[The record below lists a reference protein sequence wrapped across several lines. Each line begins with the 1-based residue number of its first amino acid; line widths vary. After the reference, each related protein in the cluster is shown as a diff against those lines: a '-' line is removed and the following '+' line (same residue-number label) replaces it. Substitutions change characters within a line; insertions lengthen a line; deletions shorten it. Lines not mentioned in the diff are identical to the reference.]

1 MKWMWQQ
8 PENVANHNSAWGYET
23 EQHYS
28 CPVWWGIKYWL
39 DPSESTRYKG
49 ENEPSLF
56 QAVLPFVAVGS
67 LTCLGS
73 IFLAVKMSGDDWEL
87 LTPQHDSTLLDLS
100 VSISHSSAPPQKPC
114 FLTCFFSP
122 FTSERALPSHCSAHR
137 IITAASQA
145 FRCEAW
151 RALGERGNFCSAL
164 NCPGKRQA
172 AFCCALKF
180 PPPLLRVQFSLKS
193 KRMRNWNGWCEM
205 LFKSCLIKKCKTKK
219 EWTFLAFSDPLS
231 EPR

>member
-49 ENEPSLF
+49 ENELSLF

-73 IFLAVKMSGDDWEL
+73 IFLAVKMSADDWEL

-114 FLTCFFSP
+114 FLTCFFFP
-122 FTSERALPSHCSAHR
+122 FYKWAG
-137 IITAASQA
+137 TAI
-145 FRCEAW
+145 
-151 RALGERGNFCSAL
+151 
-164 NCPGKRQA
+164 
-172 AFCCALKF
+172 
-180 PPPLLRVQFSLKS
+180 PLLGAPHHNGCLSGFSLWGLEGFGREGK
-193 KRMRNWNGWCEM
+193 
-205 LFKSCLIKKCKTKK
+205 LLLIFKLP
-219 EWTFLAFSDPLS
+219 W
-231 EPR
+231 